1 MAAYKYRSAKPNFC
15 SRRLAVSRF
24 GVQVLRT
31 ELTAQGSVLSQAELD
46 DPAGSVENL
55 LSIMEARETQFSI
68 TERRQARDTLERQLG
83 QTSIILVLEVDR
95 NLYEERM
102 KQAEEQVAKAAF
114 PAVTP
119 LIFCA

>member
-1 MAAYKYRSAKPNFC
+1 M
-15 SRRLAVSRF
+15 
-24 GVQVLRT
+24 
-31 ELTAQGSVLSQAELD
+31 LSQAELD